1 MKKWGFRKR
10 TFVFLLSIIIIITG
24 GCKSKMT
31 VNSDSE
37 KLEIIQKEKWTE
49 VGKDIFVF
57 SSAYYRTNMTLIV
70 SEKEALLIDT
80 GMYDTEC
87 QNVMEFIKE
96 RDIKIKTIIIT
107 HDHDDHVANLEKF
120 KTEDVVVITPDN
132 AKENQF
138 VSIGDKNL
146 KIMFTEGHYKPNSHI
161 SIEIENQSIL
171 IAGDII
177 DNDYVA
183 SAVAPGG
190 DIRKLIET
198 LNMFQEKNYQ
208 IVIPGH
214 GDVGGSE
221 LIVKHLEYFNNK
233 IK

>member
-1 MKKWGFRKR
+1 MGKRNFKKR
-10 TFVFLLSIIIIITG
+10 TFIFLLSLIIFITG

-31 VNSDSE
+31 VNNE
-37 KLEIIQKEKWTE
+37 KLEIVQKEKWTE

-57 SSAYYRTNMTLIV
+57 SSTYYRTNMTLIV

-87 QNVMEFIKE
+87 QNVMDFIKE
-96 RDIKIKTIIIT
+96 RNVKIKTIIIT
-107 HDHDDHVANLEKF
+107 HDHNDHVANLEKF
-120 KTEDVVVITPDN
+120 KTDGVVVITPDN
-132 AKENQF
+132 AKDNQI

-146 KIMFTEGHYKPNSHI
+146 KIMFTEGHYKPHAHI
-161 SIEIENQSIL
+161 SMEIENQSIL

-183 SAVAPGG
+183 SAIAPGG
-190 DIRKLIET
+190 DEKKLVET
-198 LNMFQEKNYQ
+198 LKILQDKNYQ
-208 IVIPGH
+208 TVIPGH
-214 GDVGGSE
+214 GDVGGNE
-221 LIVKHLEYFNNK
+221 LIVQHLEYFNEK